1 MKKAFILSIIALFAP
16 LCLRAQDV
24 APVQDTTNG
33 PKIQFT
39 STVHEYGTLQKG
51 ADGNCEFTFTN
62 TGNEPLVLSNVRAS
76 CGCTTPSWTQK
87 PVLPGQTGTIKVRY
101 NTNNIGTFTKSI
113 TVTSNAVNNPRV
125 QLKIKGNVLKPEE
138 TQN

>member
-16 LCLRAQDV
+16 LCLCAQDV

-39 STVHEYGTLQKG
+39 STVHEYGTMQKG

-113 TVTSNAVNNPRV
+113 TVTSNAVNTPRV